1 MANDAMANDAMVEFY
16 QEKSKK
22 VWRKKRVTANDDLLE
37 LALSDAIIRA
47 LESGNKPDEIMM
59 KRLYSEAISDLS
71 RRWRAAKRPQAD
83 RGVSVVYDDSGKA
96 VDPFSLL
103 RINQTE
109 SIRQD
114 CLSVLAKTMDET
126 ALTIFDLIMA
136 GFTQPEIAGRL
147 GIVDRTVRR
156 IYRRICV
163 VLTPIAS
170 DIADAIRK
178 QHEVPSFAW

>member
-1 MANDAMANDAMVEFY
+1 MDAMVEFY
-16 QEKSKK
+16 QD
-22 VWRKKRVTANDDLLE
+22 RAKRNMKLRSVNNNQDLME
-37 LALSDAIIRA
+37 LALSDSIIRA
-47 LESGNKPDEIMM
+47 IESSTNQELDEVQL

-83 RGVSVVYDDSGKA
+83 RGVSVVYDDNGKA